1 MSELGWGHGSPAD
14 IHSETGLAD
23 VLMAYAAHGGRLAG
37 TRRWA
42 DNPLTLTHVRWQG
55 PEGQILDALRQPG
68 DDAYLSAGER
78 DAWVQL
84 ALHYP
89 NTAPLNP
96 SGAHSPWVLLSLEPP
111 QAGIL
116 AAGIG
121 RSRQSGYG
129 PSGPSMPGTLSGQ
142 PSSPQ
147 YRSGRQSYPVG
158 TMNAQS
164 SPAFANRQPMADP
177 ADFAQRASQST
188 GGWQTGTRGQ
198 QAAAVIPCVE
208 IELPPTMGGLATADY
223 AADYAR
229 DVAMHFAQAARTIP
243 NVRDLR
249 AWMRGERMVLAAR
262 MVLGPAGRSV
272 SRAEME
278 HAAQV
283 LAAALA
289 ERTIPYIRVTFA
301 DALEWQA
308 GQPVPE

>member
-1 MSELGWGHGSPAD
+1 MTAIFIGGGVAFLVAIFGTPALIAWLSARGIGQQIREDGPQGH
-14 IHSETGLAD
+14 HTK
-23 VLMAYAAHGGRLAG
+23 AG
-37 TRRWA
+37 T
-42 DNPLTLTHVRWQG
+42 
-55 PEGQILDALRQPG
+55 
-68 DDAYLSAGER
+68 
-78 DAWVQL
+78 
-84 ALHYP
+84 
-89 NTAPLNP
+89 
-96 SGAHSPWVLLSLEPP
+96 
-111 QAGIL
+111 
-116 AAGIG
+116 
-121 RSRQSGYG
+121 
-129 PSGPSMPGTLSGQ
+129 
-142 PSSPQ
+142 
-147 YRSGRQSYPVG
+147 
-158 TMNAQS
+158 
-164 SPAFANRQPMADP
+164 
-177 ADFAQRASQST
+177 
-188 GGWQTGTRGQ
+188 
-198 QAAAVIPCVE
+198 
-208 IELPPTMGGLATADY
+208 PTMGGLATADY